1 MKCFDLT
8 GRVALVTGGNGGIG
22 LGMAKALAN
31 AGAKVSVA
39 GRNQEKNESAVKA
52 LSALGTEAFGV
63 RADLLEEAACRGA
76 IESTVTRFGRL
87 DILINGAGIALRK
100 PPEAYSVQEWHQ
112 VLDSNLTSAFICS
125 QAAHRHMKSAGGGKI
140 ISIGSL
146 FSVMGASFAVAYAAS
161 KGGLVQMTRALAT
174 AWAEDN
180 IQVNTVL
187 PGWIDTDLTRGA
199 REQVPGLNDRVLART
214 PAKRW
219 GRPADFDGITVL
231 LSGPGSDFITG
242 AAIPVD
248 GGYCIQA

>member
-22 LGMAKALAN
+22 LGMAAALAR
-31 AGAKVSVA
+31 AGANIAVA
-39 GRNQEKNESAVKA
+39 GRNETKNSDAVRTLEALGVKA
-52 LSALGTEAFGV
+52 HAV
-63 RADLLEEAACRGA
+63 RADLLLEDDCRAAVAGA
-76 IESTVTRFGRL
+76 VERFGRL

-100 PPEAYSVQEWHQ
+100 APEAYTSEEWHR

-125 QAAHRHMKSAGGGKI
+125 QAAYPHMKAGGGGKI

-180 IQVNTVL
+180 IQVNAVL
-187 PGWIDTDLTRGA
+187 PGWIETDLTRGA
-199 REQVPGLNDRVLART
+199 RQQVPGLNDRVLART

-219 GRPADFDGITVL
+219 GQPEDFEGVTVL
-231 LSGPGSDFITG
+231 LSGPGSAFITG